1 MLKAME
7 DSLREEN
14 KELRERIEELEKEV
28 ERCKTELSKF
38 KESARYQVRFT
49 IEYQP

>member
-1 MLKAME
+1 ME

-38 KESARYQVRFT
+38 NESDRYQVRFT
-49 IEYQP
+49 IEYQS

>member
-1 MLKAME
+1 ME

-38 KESARYQVRFT
+38 KESARYQVLFT
-49 IEYQP
+49 IEYQS